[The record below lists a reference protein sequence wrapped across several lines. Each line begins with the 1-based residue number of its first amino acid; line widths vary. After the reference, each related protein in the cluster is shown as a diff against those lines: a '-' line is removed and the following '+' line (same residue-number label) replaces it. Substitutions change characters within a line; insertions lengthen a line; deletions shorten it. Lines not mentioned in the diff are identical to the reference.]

1 MLHLI
6 SNSPIESAVLERIG
20 VNDDIVFL
28 CSAVLRLL
36 QTGDL
41 NNTLAQLLKT
51 HPLYVLADDL
61 AVRGI
66 TQEELVRGI
75 RVIDYPQLVAL
86 TVKHPVIQSWS

>member
-6 SNSPIESAVLERIG
+6 SQSPIERAVLERVG

-36 QTGDL
+36 HTGEL
-41 NNTLAQLLKT
+41 NNTLARLLET
-51 HPLYVLADDL
+51 HSLYVLADDL

-75 RVIDYPQLVAL
+75 QIIDYPQLVAL